1 LRTNGGKAVAPRQGS
16 RSRKTR
22 SGNQTRTA
30 FLNVPYD
37 SKYEGLYLAFIA
49 GLCGFGLTP
58 HATAELSGS
67 ERRLDRILSLIRRCR
82 YSFHDLSRV
91 QLDRYPPATPRF
103 NMPFELGLAVAH
115 AQTRRR
121 RHEWFVFEARP
132 HRLSKSLSD
141 LDGTDP
147 HIHGGTAH
155 GVLRSL
161 ANALSRNRTAPKL
174 GELEQLYRVRQKSG
188 ARTEGEP
195 ARRCSIRGQCFQT
208 VGGVCGNVGKR
219 KDCLSQ

>member
-1 LRTNGGKAVAPRQGS
+1 
-16 RSRKTR
+16 
-22 SGNQTRTA
+22 
-30 FLNVPYD
+30 
-37 SKYEGLYLAFIA
+37 
-49 GLCGFGLTP
+49 
-58 HATAELSGS
+58 
-67 ERRLDRILSLIRRCR
+67 
-82 YSFHDLSRV
+82 
-91 QLDRYPPATPRF
+91 
-103 NMPFELGLAVAH
+103 MPFELGLAVAH

-195 ARRCSIRGQCFQT
+195 ARQCFQT

-219 KDCLSQ
+219 KDCLSK